1 MYISFFWLISNFH
14 VCFTDSFTLHLEDNS
29 NLGFLIHQIAL
40 EEGLPLENGEL
51 LRNSINLYSHSNE
64 EYIHG
69 EDQDKLFD
77 ILGIQDLEKTYHVD
91 LIYMNAC
98 SSPEVVHHKM
108 FAIDSSKMKPSTG
121 DDNFQKKVFGI
132 MDFEGK
138 MKIGIIADSFESLVD
153 KGKDW
158 EKNLLFF
165 YFSIPFA
172 VSKL

>member
-1 MYISFFWLISNFH
+1 M
-14 VCFTDSFTLHLEDNS
+14 
-29 NLGFLIHQIAL
+29 
-40 EEGLPLENGEL
+40 
-51 LRNSINLYSHSNE
+51 YSHSNE

-108 FAIDSSKMKPSTG
+108 FAIDSRQMKPSTG

-158 EKNLLFF
+158 KKIYCFLLFHPFCCIKIINHKCKKSNKKFLLKILIICSLTLF
-165 YFSIPFA
+165 YFE
-172 VSKL
+172 KRDKDRKQRL

>member
-1 MYISFFWLISNFH
+1 M
-14 VCFTDSFTLHLEDNS
+14 
-29 NLGFLIHQIAL
+29 
-40 EEGLPLENGEL
+40 
-51 LRNSINLYSHSNE
+51 YSHSNE

-69 EDQDKLFD
+69 EDQDKVFD
-77 ILGIQDLEKTYHVD
+77 ILGIQDLGKTYHVD

-158 EKNLLFF
+158 KKKSIVFLLFHPFGCIKIINHMCKKSNKKFLLKIYIICSLTLF
-165 YFSIPFA
+165 YFE
-172 VSKL
+172 KRDKDRKQRL

>member
-1 MYISFFWLISNFH
+1 M
-14 VCFTDSFTLHLEDNS
+14 
-29 NLGFLIHQIAL
+29 GFLRRQIAL
-40 EEGLPLENGEL
+40 EEGLPLENKEL
-51 LRNSINLYSHSNE
+51 LRNSIELYSHSNE

-69 EDQDKLFD
+69 EDKDKLFD
-77 ILGIQDLEKTYHVD
+77 ILGIQDLGKTYHVD

-108 FAIDSSKMKPSTG
+108 FAIDSSKIKPSTG

-138 MKIGIIADSFESLVD
+138 MKIGIIANSFENLVD

-158 EKNLLFF
+158 KNQLLF
-165 YFSIPFA
+165 YFCTPFA
-172 VSKL
+172 ASSIVNHKCKKVTKNPF